1 MFELLKQYFVVT
13 GMGWAV
19 TGAILAAMFGCIGSA
34 RGIRVAAAQAAGVL
48 AEKPE
53 LFGKM
58 LVLMALPGTQGFY
71 GFIGAIFI
79 SRSIGLVAHSVSVTP
94 LVGISLL
101 AIGVG
106 QGIVEWRSAVF
117 QGETSAAC
125 INMVARRPEEA
136 GRAIILPAMVE
147 TYAVVALLTAI
158 LLIQW
163 VTGAQVQGTAPAAA
177 AALSGLSYVA

>member
-1 MFELLKQYFVVT
+1 MDMAQAVSELLRQYFVQT
-13 GMGWAV
+13 GLGWAV

-34 RGIRVAAAQAAGVL
+34 RGIRVAAGQAAGVL
-48 AEKPE
+48 AEKPD

-58 LVLMALPGTQGFY
+58 LVLIALPGTQGFY

-79 SRSIGLVAHSVSVTP
+79 SLRIGLLSGNVAVPPV
-94 LVGISLL
+94 VGLALL

-125 INMVARRPEEA
+125 INMVARRPEES

-158 LLIQW
+158 LLILW
-163 VTGAQVQGTAPAAA
+163 VTGSLTVTNPLAA
-177 AALSGLSYVA
+177 

>member
-1 MFELLKQYFVVT
+1 MDYFTQV
-13 GMGWAV
+13 GLGFAV
-19 TGAILAAMFGCIGSA
+19 LGAMFAASLGCIGSA
-34 RGIRVAAAQAAGVL
+34 RGIRVAAGQAAGVM

-53 LFGKM
+53 LFGKV

-79 SRSIGLVAHSVSVTP
+79 ALQTHMLTHKPTVSLGTGLA
-94 LVGISLL
+94 LM

-106 QGIVEWRSAVF
+106 QGLAEWQSAIF

-136 GRAIILPAMVE
+136 GRAIVLPALVE

-158 LLIQW
+158 LLILW
-163 VTGAQVQGTAPAAA
+163 VAP
-177 AALSGLSYVA
+177 VV